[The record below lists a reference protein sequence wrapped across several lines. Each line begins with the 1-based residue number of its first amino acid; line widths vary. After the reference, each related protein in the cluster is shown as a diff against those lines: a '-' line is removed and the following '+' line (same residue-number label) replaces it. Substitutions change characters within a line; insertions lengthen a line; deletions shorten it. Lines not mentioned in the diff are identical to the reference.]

1 MLDIYEL
8 LKIDKDKICNFD
20 VLACSI
26 DDYQMQNT
34 LNKNIRKLNAIGDRM
49 LASGDGINV
58 SKKSIEEVIEKVRKS
73 FRSKNSA
80 EWTMSELRI
89 VSYYLMELK
98 DNNDMYSYALSLLD
112 NGWRNMYFNGLVF
125 YVMNSWNMLSAE
137 QRRLTCRLIHKK
149 LQQYKDNNR
158 RYVILKNHADF
169 FEEGGPARML
179 ALLISKNIDIKDA
192 PTVLG
197 CKPRNLSQSYYSDV
211 IIGYFDKKNVDM
223 DFIDDFFSEYGDSR
237 TKKLVLANL
246 VEKAERRGN
255 AIEQQR
261 VCKFINRVLGDVTLE
276 STWAPFMWATEKDIH
291 RLEHAMQV
299 VSSWFYRQV
308 IEVFFEVCVQDK
320 TRKDFWLKF
329 VSLNYFSSL
338 KIVGTETTKRL
349 LSNDPRVNSIFRPHF
364 IETDLRTSQTSAL
377 MLFVKNKV
385 LVEFSDKGA
394 LYVYNNTHPKLNFLK
409 RKYKT
414 IHSTDDLKD
423 TSMDTI
429 IQYAGTG
436 YEIYNNEG
444 RLTHVGYW
452 QERLSKWMQ
461 IKIGRDTVSQPVN
474 SHRVKEKENY
484 SRKSEPQYEQD
495 NFRNWQPEHRNL
507 VKSEKNTF
515 LDEPVMKKETES
527 TVVNDTNNKS
537 SVFVPSTYDENSD
550 VKGLNTNTIRKK
562 IGSFELEYVD
572 KVLFKTGLFCK
583 LKSCDIFEGQ
593 SRIRVVYVEHQGFF
607 CYLVNKDIFA
617 KICSFNGPNESILTN
632 IYVCFERN
640 GYYRIFLSVKGIYDK
655 AKYIGYIKKEEDVV
669 LFMIEKN
676 DKPLLKIPL

>member
-73 FRSKNSA
+73 FRSKNSE

-197 CKPRNLSQSYYSDV
+197 YKPRNLSLSYYSDV

-223 DFIDDFFSEYGDSR
+223 DYIDDFFSEYGDSR
-237 TKKLVLANL
+237 TKKLVLTNL

-461 IKIGRDTVSQPVN
+461 IKIGRDTISQPIN
-474 SHRVKEKENY
+474 SHGGKEKENY

-495 NFRNWQPEHRNL
+495 NFRNWQPEPVRTIGEKVGAVKDGL
-507 VKSEKNTF
+507 VQKTKG
-515 LDEPVMKKETES
+515 
-527 TVVNDTNNKS
+527 VVNDNTKVDSNRKEIGPLEIEYAGK
-537 SVFVPSTYDENSD
+537 VDF
-550 VKGLNTNTIRKK
+550 VKGLRYK
-562 IGSFELEYVD
+562 IFS
-572 KVLFKTGLFCK
+572 KVFADSL
-583 LKSCDIFEGQ
+583 
-593 SRIRVVYVEHQGFF
+593 RIVYVEHQGFF
-607 CYLVNKDIFA
+607 VFFTESNRFVYLCKFLNDDGK
-617 KICSFNGPNESILTN
+617 KKLTN
-632 IYVCFERN
+632 IY
-640 GYYRIFLSVKGIYDK
+640 I
-655 AKYIGYIKKEEDVV
+655 A
-669 LFMIEKN
+669 IEKLGLYRLVFSVNATWNMDNCIGFLRKEGKNIVFMVNAN

>member
-73 FRSKNSA
+73 FRSKNSE

-197 CKPRNLSQSYYSDV
+197 YKPRNLSQSYYSDV

-223 DFIDDFFSEYGDSR
+223 DYIDDFFSEYGDSR
-237 TKKLVLANL
+237 TKKLVLANI

-377 MLFVKNKV
+377 MLFVRDKV

-461 IKIGRDTVSQPVN
+461 IKIGKDSALKSVEAFRN
-474 SHRVKEKENY
+474 NY
-484 SRKSEPQYEQD
+484 NKTYGSKADRKDEQD
-495 NFRNWQPEHRNL
+495 NFRNWT
-507 VKSEKNTF
+507 SEIVVPKANGTTKGV
-515 LDEPVMKKETES
+515 PVYMPFSNVEGVSAKESGTNKKRKVS
-527 TVVNDTNNKS
+527 GGLSLGYVSNVQ
-537 SVFVPSTYDENSD
+537 FVT
-550 VKGLNTNTIRKK
+550 GLN
-562 IGSFELEYVD
+562 S
-572 KVLFKTGLFCK
+572 K
-583 LKSCDIFEGQ
+583 LMSRHLFEGLAQ
-593 SRIRVVYVEHQGFF
+593 IVYVEHQGFF
-607 CYLVNKDIFA
+607 FYLNKKDIFA
-617 KICSFNGPNESILTN
+617 KICSFDCKSKDVLTN
-632 IYVCFERN
+632 IYVCYEGKDYHRVFFAIN
-640 GYYRIFLSVKGIYDK
+640 GIYDK
-655 AKYIGYIKKEEDVV
+655 KKCIGYIKKEGDVI
-669 LFMIEKN
+669 LFKIEM
-676 DKPLLKIPL
+676 DDVPLLKISL

>member
-73 FRSKNSA
+73 FRSKNSE

-197 CKPRNLSQSYYSDV
+197 YKPRNLSQSYYSDV
-211 IIGYFDKKNVDM
+211 IIGYLDKKNVDM
-223 DFIDDFFSEYGDSR
+223 DYIDDFFSEYGDSR

-308 IEVFFEVCVQDK
+308 IEAFFEVCVQDK

-495 NFRNWQPEHRNL
+495 NFRSWQPEPVRTIGEKVGA
-507 VKSEKNTF
+507 VKDGFVQNT
-515 LDEPVMKKETES
+515 KG
-527 TVVNDTNNKS
+527 VVNDNTKVDSNRNRKEIGPLEIEYAGK
-537 SVFVPSTYDENSD
+537 VDF
-550 VKGLNTNTIRKK
+550 VKGLRYK
-562 IGSFELEYVD
+562 ISS
-572 KVLFKTGLFCK
+572 KVFADSL
-583 LKSCDIFEGQ
+583 
-593 SRIRVVYVEHQGFF
+593 RIVYVEHQGFF
-607 CYLVNKDIFA
+607 VFFTESNRFVYLCKFLNDDGK
-617 KICSFNGPNESILTN
+617 KKLTN
-632 IYVCFERN
+632 IY
-640 GYYRIFLSVKGIYDK
+640 I
-655 AKYIGYIKKEEDVV
+655 A
-669 LFMIEKN
+669 IEKLGLYRLVFSVNATWNMDNCIGFLRKEGKNIVFMVNAN

>member
-34 LNKNIRKLNAIGDRM
+34 LNKNIRKLNAIGNRM

-73 FRSKNSA
+73 FRSKNSE

-197 CKPRNLSQSYYSDV
+197 YKPRNLSQSYYSDV

-223 DFIDDFFSEYGDSR
+223 DYIDDFFNEYGDSR

-246 VEKAERRGN
+246 VEKVERRGN

-461 IKIGRDTVSQPVN
+461 IKIGRDTISQPVN
-474 SHRVKEKENY
+474 SHSGKEKENY

-495 NFRNWQPEHRNL
+495 NFRSWQPEPVRTIGEKVGA
-507 VKSEKNTF
+507 VKDGFVQNT
-515 LDEPVMKKETES
+515 KG
-527 TVVNDTNNKS
+527 VVNDNTKVDSNRNRKEIGPLEIEYAGK
-537 SVFVPSTYDENSD
+537 VDF
-550 VKGLNTNTIRKK
+550 VKGLRYK
-562 IGSFELEYVD
+562 IFS
-572 KVLFKTGLFCK
+572 KVFADSL
-583 LKSCDIFEGQ
+583 
-593 SRIRVVYVEHQGFF
+593 RIVYVEHQGFF
-607 CYLVNKDIFA
+607 VFFTESNRFVYLCKFLNDDGK
-617 KICSFNGPNESILTN
+617 KKLTN
-632 IYVCFERN
+632 IY
-640 GYYRIFLSVKGIYDK
+640 I
-655 AKYIGYIKKEEDVV
+655 A
-669 LFMIEKN
+669 IEKLGLYRLVFSVNATWNMDNCIGFLRKEGRNIVFMVNAN

>member
-73 FRSKNSA
+73 FHSKNSA

-98 DNNDMYSYALSLLD
+98 DDNDMYSYALSLLD

-197 CKPRNLSQSYYSDV
+197 YKPRNLSQSYYSDV
-211 IIGYFDKKNVDM
+211 VIGYFDKKNVDM
-223 DFIDDFFSEYGDSR
+223 DYIDDFFSEYGDSR

-409 RKYKT
+409 RKQKT

-429 IQYAGTG
+429 IQYAGTWS
-436 YEIYNNEG
+436 ECYNDEG

-495 NFRNWQPEHRNL
+495 NFRNWQPEPVRTIGEKVGA
-507 VKSEKNTF
+507 VKDGFVQNT
-515 LDEPVMKKETES
+515 KG
-527 TVVNDTNNKS
+527 VVNDNTKVDSNRTRKEIGPLEIEYAGK
-537 SVFVPSTYDENSD
+537 VDF
-550 VKGLNTNTIRKK
+550 VKGLRYK
-562 IGSFELEYVD
+562 IFS
-572 KVLFKTGLFCK
+572 KVFADSL
-583 LKSCDIFEGQ
+583 
-593 SRIRVVYVEHQGFF
+593 RIVYVEHQGFF
-607 CYLVNKDIFA
+607 VFFTESNRFVYLCKFLNDDGK
-617 KICSFNGPNESILTN
+617 KKLTN
-632 IYVCFERN
+632 IY
-640 GYYRIFLSVKGIYDK
+640 I
-655 AKYIGYIKKEEDVV
+655 A
-669 LFMIEKN
+669 IEKLGLYRLVFSVNATWDMDNCIGFLRKEGKNIVFMVNAN

>member
-73 FRSKNSA
+73 FHSKNSA

-98 DNNDMYSYALSLLD
+98 DDNDMYSYALSLLD

-137 QRRLTCRLIHKK
+137 QRRLTCCLIHKK

-197 CKPRNLSQSYYSDV
+197 YKPRNLSQSYYSDV

-223 DFIDDFFSEYGDSR
+223 DYIDDFFSEYGDSR

-409 RKYKT
+409 RKQKT

-429 IQYAGTG
+429 IQYAGTWS
-436 YEIYNNEG
+436 ECYNDEG

-474 SHRVKEKENY
+474 SHRVKEQENY

-495 NFRNWQPEHRNL
+495 NFRNWQPEPVRTIGEKVGA
-507 VKSEKNTF
+507 VKDGFVQNT
-515 LDEPVMKKETES
+515 KG
-527 TVVNDTNNKS
+527 VVNDNTKVDSNRTRKEIGPLEIEYAGK
-537 SVFVPSTYDENSD
+537 VDF
-550 VKGLNTNTIRKK
+550 VKGLRYK
-562 IGSFELEYVD
+562 IFS
-572 KVLFKTGLFCK
+572 KVFADSL
-583 LKSCDIFEGQ
+583 
-593 SRIRVVYVEHQGFF
+593 RIVYVEHQGFF
-607 CYLVNKDIFA
+607 VFFIESNRFVYLCKFLNDDGK
-617 KICSFNGPNESILTN
+617 KKLTN
-632 IYVCFERN
+632 IY
-640 GYYRIFLSVKGIYDK
+640 I
-655 AKYIGYIKKEEDVV
+655 A
-669 LFMIEKN
+669 IEKLGLYRLVFSVNATWNMDNCIGFLRKEGKNIVFMVNAN

>member
-73 FRSKNSA
+73 FRSKNSE

-197 CKPRNLSQSYYSDV
+197 YKPRNLSLSYYSDV

-223 DFIDDFFSEYGDSR
+223 DYIDDFFSEYGDSR
-237 TKKLVLANL
+237 TKKLVLTNL

-495 NFRNWQPEHRNL
+495 NFRSWQPEPVRTIGEKVGA
-507 VKSEKNTF
+507 VKDGFVQNT
-515 LDEPVMKKETES
+515 KG
-527 TVVNDTNNKS
+527 VVNDNTKVDSNRNRKEIGPLEIEYAGK
-537 SVFVPSTYDENSD
+537 VDF
-550 VKGLNTNTIRKK
+550 VKGLRYK
-562 IGSFELEYVD
+562 ISS
-572 KVLFKTGLFCK
+572 KVFADSL
-583 LKSCDIFEGQ
+583 
-593 SRIRVVYVEHQGFF
+593 RIVYVEHQGFF
-607 CYLVNKDIFA
+607 VFFTESNRFVYLCKFLNDDGK
-617 KICSFNGPNESILTN
+617 KKLTN
-632 IYVCFERN
+632 IY
-640 GYYRIFLSVKGIYDK
+640 I
-655 AKYIGYIKKEEDVV
+655 A
-669 LFMIEKN
+669 IEKLGLYRLVFSVNATWNMDNCIGFLRKEGKNIVFMVNAN